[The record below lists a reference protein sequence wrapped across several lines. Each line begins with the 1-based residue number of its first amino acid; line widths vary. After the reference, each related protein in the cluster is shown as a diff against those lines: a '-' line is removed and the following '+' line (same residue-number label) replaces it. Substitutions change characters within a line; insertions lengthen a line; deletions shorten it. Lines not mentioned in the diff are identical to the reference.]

1 MREDSKNDFFDFD
14 MDTNIMDKLEIDKN
28 DISISKPEQKLLN
41 KKRKSNSINLDST
54 WSYNNILSEE
64 EKMLKIK
71 ENKKIRELGLT
82 KNKTG
87 KDEENENI
95 NNIKD
100 NDNDNNNKNKKNQIS
115 LKEEEEEDNEED
127 ENPYF
132 KDKFEN
138 ALFAKGISFS
148 NFNLSKLIIKAL
160 SELEYY
166 TPTKVQEK
174 VIPIALNGH
183 DIFVN
188 SETGSGKTACFLL
201 PIVQRIII
209 SRSSKEKKNKKNKND
224 MNDSQTIQNQALIIV
239 PTRELA
245 LQCNEMLTKFLK
257 YIDLNYVFLCGGLSV
272 ENQINQMKNKIP
284 DIIITTP
291 GRLLDLIYNNKNIS
305 LEHVNILVLDEAD
318 KLLELGF
325 KDAIFEILELIKKN
339 INRQTLLFSATLNPK
354 LLDLGD
360 HALNNP
366 IKIKIAQ
373 SAILTNLS
381 QSIVRLR
388 FANLEQNNYEK
399 RMAYLICIINQ
410 KKLNRT
416 IIFFNTKQDCH
427 KCFLFFN
434 NFGLDS
440 CAELHGNISQTERI
454 KSLDD
459 FQKGNVKYLL
469 ATDIAGRGIDI
480 DKVKCV
486 INFQM
491 PLIGERY
498 IHRVGR
504 TARKGYVGEAITI
517 CDDKERLVLK
527 KVFKKEKI
535 EINLKPIKINNDE
548 IKDLYKKI
556 MNFKDDIEEKLLDEK
571 TEKQFEMAEK
581 DIEKTMN
588 IKLYQNEIK
597 SRPKK
602 KWYETTKE
610 KRKKARKLK
619 KDFDKKKKDLYENLD
634 E

>member
-1 MREDSKNDFFDFD
+1 MRENKNDFFDFD
-14 MDTNIMDKLEIDKN
+14 MDTNIFEKLEKDKN
-28 DISISKPEQKLLN
+28 SLKEPLNNSNNKLLT
-41 KKRKSNSINLDST
+41 KKRKNINSS
-54 WSYNNILSEE
+54 WSYDNVLTE
-64 EKMLKIK
+64 EKKIQKIK
-71 ENKKIRELGLT
+71 EAKKIKELGLSEKT
-82 KNKTG
+82 PKENLNKENDGNKNTIALIE
-87 KDEENENI
+87 EENS
-95 NNIKD
+95 D
-100 NDNDNNNKNKKNQIS
+100 N
-115 LKEEEEEDNEED
+115 

-138 ALFAKGISFS
+138 ALFAKGMSFS

-201 PIVQRIII
+201 PIVQRIIL
-209 SRSSKEKKNKKNKND
+209 SRKSNENKKNKIN
-224 MNDSQTIQNQALIIV
+224 NNNNLIQNQALIIV

-257 YIDLNYVFLCGGLSV
+257 YIDLNFVFLCGGLSV
-272 ENQINQMKNKIP
+272 ENQIKQMKNKIP

-291 GRLLDLIYNNKNIS
+291 GRLLDLIYNNKNLS

-339 INRQTLLFSATLNPK
+339 KNRQTLLFSATLNPK
-354 LLDLGD
+354 LLDLGE

-381 QSIVRLR
+381 QSIVRIK
-388 FANLEQNNYEK
+388 FENLEQNNYEK
-399 RMAYLICIINQ
+399 RMAYLINILKQ

-427 KCFLFFN
+427 KCVLYFN
-434 NFGLDS
+434 QFNINS
-440 CAELHGNISQTERI
+440 CVELHGDKSQTERI

-459 FQKGNVKYLL
+459 FQKGNVDFLL

-480 DKVKCV
+480 EKVKCV

-517 CDDKERLVLK
+517 CDDKERLLIK
-527 KVFKKEKI
+527 KIFKKEKVDI
-535 EINLKPIKINNDE
+535 KLKPIKISNED
-548 IKDLYKKI
+548 IKVLYKKI
-556 MNFKDDIEEKLLDEK
+556 IRIKNDIENKLIEEK
-571 TEKQFEMAEK
+571 TEKQFDLAEK

-588 IKLYQNEIK
+588 IKIHQKEIQN
-597 SRPKK
+597 RPKK
-602 KWYETTKE
+602 IWYQSTKE
-610 KRKKARKLK
+610 KKKKAKELRKE
-619 KDFDKKKKDLYENLD
+619 FEKKKKDLYDDSEI
-634 E
+634 

>member
-1 MREDSKNDFFDFD
+1 MRGNQNDFFDFD
-14 MDTNIMDKLEIDKN
+14 MNTNIFEKLEQDKINNN
-28 DISISKPEQKLLN
+28 DTSNKDQKFLN
-41 KKRKSNSINLDST
+41 KKRKVNINSS
-54 WSYNNILSEE
+54 WSYDKVLSEE
-64 EKMLKIK
+64 KKIEKMKETKKIK
-71 ENKKIRELGLT
+71 ELGLSNPEKEKNQDDEIKT
-82 KNKTG
+82 KNNNNELELI
-87 KDEENENI
+87 EENEP
-95 NNIKD
+95 D
-100 NDNDNNNKNKKNQIS
+100 N
-115 LKEEEEEDNEED
+115 ED

-138 ALFAKGISFS
+138 ALFAKGMSFT

-166 TPTKVQEK
+166 IPTKVQEK

-201 PIVQRIII
+201 PIVQRIIL
-209 SRSSKEKKNKKNKND
+209 SRHSKESKKNNN
-224 MNDSQTIQNQALIIV
+224 NNIIQNQALIIV

-245 LQCNEMLTKFLK
+245 LQCNEMLSKFIK

-272 ENQINQMKNKIP
+272 ENQIKQMKNKIP

-291 GRLLDLIYNNKNIS
+291 GRLLDLIYNNKNLS

-339 INRQTLLFSATLNPK
+339 KNRQTLLFSATLNPK
-354 LLDLGD
+354 LLDLGE
-360 HALNNP
+360 HALKDP
-366 IKIKIAQ
+366 IKIKIEK

-381 QSIVRLR
+381 QSIVRIK
-388 FANLEQNNYEK
+388 FANIEQNNFEK
-399 RMAYLICIINQ
+399 RMAYLLTIIKQ

-427 KCFLFFN
+427 KCILYFKE
-434 NFGLDS
+434 FGLNS
-440 CAELHGNISQTERI
+440 CVELHGDIKQTERI
-454 KSLDD
+454 KSLED
-459 FQKGNVKYLL
+459 FQKGIKNFLVS
-469 ATDIAGRGIDI
+469 TDIAGRGIDI
-480 DKVKCV
+480 EKVKCV

-517 CDDKERLVLK
+517 CDDKERLAIK
-527 KVFKKEKI
+527 KIFKKEKVNI
-535 EINLKPIKINNDE
+535 SLKPIQIKNEE
-548 IKDLYKKI
+548 IKELYKKI
-556 MNFKDDIEEKLLDEK
+556 MKVKEEIDEKLIDEK
-571 TEKQFEMAEK
+571 AEKQFDMAEK

-588 IKLYQNEIK
+588 IKLHQNEIQN
-597 SRPKK
+597 RPKK
-602 KWYETTKE
+602 IWYESTKD
-610 KRKKARKLK
+610 KRKKAKKLRKE
-619 KDFDKKKKDLYENLD
+619 FERKKKDLYEDLEN
-634 E
+634 

>member
-1 MREDSKNDFFDFD
+1 MRENNNDFFDFD
-14 MDTNIMDKLEIDKN
+14 MDTNIFEKLENDKIYIKESSN
-28 DISISKPEQKLLN
+28 NSQKLLN
-41 KKRKSNSINLDST
+41 KKRKSNINSS
-54 WSYNNILSEE
+54 WSYGNVLSEE
-64 EKMLKIK
+64 KKIQKIK
-71 ENKKIRELGLT
+71 ETKKIKELGLSQT
-82 KNKTG
+82 E
-87 KDEENENI
+87 KDKEIDNEETEPKQNSEMPLIEENEQ
-95 NNIKD
+95 D
-100 NDNDNNNKNKKNQIS
+100 S
-115 LKEEEEEDNEED
+115 ED

-138 ALFAKGISFS
+138 ALFAKGMSFT

-160 SELEYY
+160 SEMEYY

-201 PIVQRIII
+201 PIVQRIIF
-209 SRSSKEKKNKKNKND
+209 SRNSKDNKKNKNE
-224 MNDSQTIQNQALIIV
+224 NNIIQNQALIIV

-245 LQCNEMLTKFLK
+245 LQCNEMLTQFLK
-257 YIDLNYVFLCGGLSV
+257 YIDLNFVFLCGGLSV
-272 ENQINQMKNKIP
+272 ENQLKQMKNKIP

-291 GRLLDLIYNNKNIS
+291 GRLLDLIYNNKNLS

-339 INRQTLLFSATLNPK
+339 KNRQTLLFSATLNPK
-354 LLDLGD
+354 LLDLGE

-381 QSIVRLR
+381 QSIIRIK

-399 RMAYLICIINQ
+399 RMAYLLSIIKQ

-427 KCFLFFN
+427 KCILYFSK
-434 NFGLDS
+434 FGLDS
-440 CAELHGNISQTERI
+440 CVELHGDKSQTERI
-454 KSLDD
+454 KSLED
-459 FQKGNVKYLL
+459 FQKGNVKFLI

-480 DKVKCV
+480 EKVKCV

-517 CDDKERLVLK
+517 CDDKERLLIK
-527 KVFKKEKI
+527 KIFKKEKVDI
-535 EINLKPIKINNDE
+535 KVKPIKINNDE
-548 IKDLYKKI
+548 IKDLYKKVI
-556 MNFKDDIEEKLLDEK
+556 KIKDEIDNKIIDEK
-571 TEKQFEMAEK
+571 AEKQFEMAEK

-588 IKLYQNEIK
+588 IKLHQNEIQN
-597 SRPKK
+597 RPKK
-602 KWYETTKE
+602 IWYETTKE
-610 KRKKARKLK
+610 KRKKAKKLK
-619 KDFDKKKKDLYENLD
+619 KEFEKKKKDLYGDLEN
-634 E
+634 

>member
-1 MREDSKNDFFDFD
+1 MRENANDLFDFD
-14 MDTNIMDKLEIDKN
+14 MDTNIYEKLENDK
-28 DISISKPEQKLLN
+28 ISNKETLKKDQKLLT
-41 KKRKSNSINLDST
+41 KKRKNNINSS
-54 WSYNNILSEE
+54 WSYDNILSEE
-64 EKMLKIK
+64 KKIQKIK
-71 ENKKIRELGLT
+71 ESKKIKELGLSQPNAEQ
-82 KNKTG
+82 NK
-87 KDEENENI
+87 EELNSEI
-95 NNIKD
+95 
-100 NDNDNNNKNKKNQIS
+100 NKNKIN
-115 LKEEEEEDNEED
+115 KEIPLIESEDSNENSEE

-138 ALFAKGISFS
+138 ALFAKGISFT

-201 PIVQRIII
+201 PIVQRIIL
-209 SRSSKEKKNKKNKND
+209 SRNSKEKNNKNI
-224 MNDSQTIQNQALIIV
+224 IQNQALIIV

-245 LQCNEMLTKFLK
+245 LQCNLMLTQFLK
-257 YIDLNYVFLCGGLSV
+257 YIDINYVFLCGGLSV

-291 GRLLDLIYNNKNIS
+291 GRLLDLIYNNKNLS

-339 INRQTLLFSATLNPK
+339 KNRQTLLFSATLNPK
-354 LLDLGD
+354 LLDLGE

-381 QSIVRLR
+381 QSIVRIK

-399 RMAYLICIINQ
+399 RMAYLLNIIKQ
-410 KKLNRT
+410 KKLKRT

-427 KCFLFFN
+427 KCILYFN
-434 NFGLDS
+434 QFNITS
-440 CAELHGNISQTERI
+440 CAELHGNKSQTERI
-454 KSLDD
+454 KSLED
-459 FQKGNVKYLL
+459 FQKGNVDFLL
-469 ATDIAGRGIDI
+469 STDIAGRGIDI
-480 DKVKCV
+480 EKVKCV

-491 PLIGERY
+491 PLLGERY

-504 TARKGYVGEAITI
+504 TARKGYLGEAITI
-517 CDDKERLVLK
+517 CDDKERLLIK
-527 KVFKKEKI
+527 KIFRKEKVD
-535 EINLKPIKINNDE
+535 INLKPIKINNEDV
-548 IKDLYKKI
+548 KDLYKKI
-556 MNFKDDIEEKLLDEK
+556 MKIKENIDDELINEKA
-571 TEKQFEMAEK
+571 EKQFELAEK

-588 IKLYQNEIK
+588 IKLHQNEIQN
-597 SRPKK
+597 RPKK
-602 KWYETTKE
+602 IWYESTKD
-610 KRKKARKLK
+610 KRKKAKKLK
-619 KDFDKKKKDLYENLD
+619 KEFEKKKKDLYDDLED
-634 E
+634 

>member
-1 MREDSKNDFFDFD
+1 MRENNNDFFDFD
-14 MDTNIMDKLEIDKN
+14 MDTNIFEKLENDK
-28 DISISKPEQKLLN
+28 ISIKESSNNSQKLLN
-41 KKRKSNSINLDST
+41 KKRKSNINSS
-54 WSYNNILSEE
+54 WSYGNVLSEE
-64 EKMLKIK
+64 KKIQKIK
-71 ENKKIRELGLT
+71 ETKKIKELGLSQT
-82 KNKTG
+82 E
-87 KDEENENI
+87 KDKEIDNEETEPKQNSEMPLIEENEQ
-95 NNIKD
+95 D
-100 NDNDNNNKNKKNQIS
+100 S
-115 LKEEEEEDNEED
+115 ED

-138 ALFAKGISFS
+138 ALFAKGMSFT

-160 SELEYY
+160 SEMEYY

-201 PIVQRIII
+201 PIVQRIIF
-209 SRSSKEKKNKKNKND
+209 SRNSKENKKNKNE
-224 MNDSQTIQNQALIIV
+224 NNIIQNQALIIV

-245 LQCNEMLTKFLK
+245 LQCNEMLTQFLK
-257 YIDLNYVFLCGGLSV
+257 YIDLNFVFLCGGLSV
-272 ENQINQMKNKIP
+272 ENQLKQMKNKIP

-291 GRLLDLIYNNKNIS
+291 GRLLDLIYNNKNLS

-339 INRQTLLFSATLNPK
+339 KNRQTLLFSATLNPK
-354 LLDLGD
+354 LLDLGE

-381 QSIVRLR
+381 QSIIRIK

-399 RMAYLICIINQ
+399 RMAYLLSIIKQ

-427 KCFLFFN
+427 KCILYFSK
-434 NFGLDS
+434 FGLDS
-440 CAELHGNISQTERI
+440 CVELHGDKSQTERI
-454 KSLDD
+454 KSLED
-459 FQKGNVKYLL
+459 FQKGNVKFLI

-480 DKVKCV
+480 EKVKCV

-517 CDDKERLVLK
+517 CDDKERLLIK
-527 KVFKKEKI
+527 KIFKKEKVDI
-535 EINLKPIKINNDE
+535 KVKPIKINNDE
-548 IKDLYKKI
+548 IKDLYKKVI
-556 MNFKDDIEEKLLDEK
+556 KIKDEIDNKIIDEK
-571 TEKQFEMAEK
+571 AEKQFEMAEK

-588 IKLYQNEIK
+588 IKLHQNEIQN
-597 SRPKK
+597 RHKK
-602 KWYETTKE
+602 IWYETTKE
-610 KRKKARKLK
+610 KRKKAKKLK
-619 KDFDKKKKDLYENLD
+619 KEFEKKKKDLYEDLEN
-634 E
+634 

>member
-1 MREDSKNDFFDFD
+1 MRENANDLFDFD
-14 MDTNIMDKLEIDKN
+14 MDTNIFQKLENDK
-28 DISISKPEQKLLN
+28 ISNKDSSNNEQKLLT
-41 KKRKSNSINLDST
+41 KKRKNNINSS
-54 WSYNNILSEE
+54 WSYDNILTE
-64 EKMLKIK
+64 EKKFQKIK
-71 ENKKIRELGLT
+71 ETKKIKELGLT
-82 KNKTG
+82 QNEPEKT
-87 KDEENENI
+87 KEKEITSKINNEIPLLEEKEQESDEEE
-95 NNIKD
+95 
-100 NDNDNNNKNKKNQIS
+100 
-115 LKEEEEEDNEED
+115 

-138 ALFAKGISFS
+138 DLFAKGMSFT

-166 TPTKVQEK
+166 IPTKVQEK

-201 PIVQRIII
+201 PIVQRIIL
-209 SRSSKEKKNKKNKND
+209 SRNSKENKKQTNNK
-224 MNDSQTIQNQALIIV
+224 IIPNQALIIV

-257 YIDLNYVFLCGGLSV
+257 YIDLNFVFLCGGLSV
-272 ENQINQMKNKIP
+272 ENQIKQMKNKIP

-291 GRLLDLIYNNKNIS
+291 GRLLDLIYNNKNLS

-339 INRQTLLFSATLNPK
+339 KNRQTLLFSATLNPK
-354 LLDLGD
+354 LLDLGE

-381 QSIVRLR
+381 QSIVRIK

-399 RMAYLICIINQ
+399 RMAYLLIIIQQ
-410 KKLNRT
+410 KKLKRT

-427 KCFLFFN
+427 KCVLFFN
-434 NFGLDS
+434 KFGITS
-440 CAELHGNISQTERI
+440 CVELHGNKTQTERI
-454 KSLDD
+454 KSLED
-459 FQKGNVKYLL
+459 FQKGNVDFLL
-469 ATDIAGRGIDI
+469 STDIAGRGIDI
-480 DKVKCV
+480 EKVKCV

-491 PLIGERY
+491 PLLGERY

-504 TARKGYVGEAITI
+504 TARKGYIGEAITI
-517 CDDKERLVLK
+517 CDDKERLLIK
-527 KVFKKEKI
+527 KIFKKEKVN
-535 EINLKPIKINNDE
+535 INLKPIKINNSD

-556 MNFKDDIEEKLLDEK
+556 MKIKKEIDDTLINEK

-588 IKLYQNEIK
+588 IKLHQNEIQ

-602 KWYETTKE
+602 IWYESTKD
-610 KRKKARKLK
+610 KKTKAKKLRKE
-619 KDFDKKKKDLYENLD
+619 FEKKKKDSYDDLEN
-634 E
+634 

>member
-1 MREDSKNDFFDFD
+1 MGENKNDFFDFD
-14 MDTNIMDKLEIDKN
+14 METNIMDKLETQNDKIIIN
-28 DISISKPEQKLLN
+28 EFSNNKNLIN
-41 KKRKSNSINLDST
+41 KKRKQSNINT
-54 WSYNNILSEE
+54 WSYDNILSEE
-64 EKMLKIK
+64 KKIQKIK
-71 ENKKIRELGLT
+71 ETKKNKELGLSPSESKINE
-82 KNKTG
+82 KNDKG
-87 KDEENENI
+87 SNIPLIEE
-95 NNIKD
+95 
-100 NDNDNNNKNKKNQIS
+100 
-115 LKEEEEEDNEED
+115 KEESED

-138 ALFAKGISFS
+138 ALFAKGMSFT

-160 SELEYY
+160 SEMEYY

-201 PIVQRIII
+201 PIVQRIIL
-209 SRSSKEKKNKKNKND
+209 SRNNKENKKKNNKN
-224 MNDSQTIQNQALIIV
+224 NDDNIIQNQALIIV

-257 YIDLNYVFLCGGLSV
+257 YIDLNYIFLCGGLSV
-272 ENQINQMKNKIP
+272 ENQLNQMKNKIP

-291 GRLLDLIYNNKNIS
+291 GRLLDLIYNNKNLS

-339 INRQTLLFSATLNPK
+339 RNRQTLLFSATLNPK
-354 LLDLGD
+354 LLDLGE

-381 QSIVRLR
+381 QSIIRIK
-388 FANLEQNNYEK
+388 FTNLTENIYEK
-399 RMAYLICIINQ
+399 RMAYLITIINK

-427 KCFLFFN
+427 KCILYFKK
-434 NFGLDS
+434 FGINS
-440 CAELHGNISQTERI
+440 CTELHGNITQTERI
-454 KSLDD
+454 KSLEE
-459 FQKGNVKYLL
+459 FQKGNVKFLM

-480 DKVKCV
+480 EKVKCV

-517 CDDKERLVLK
+517 CDDKERLLIK
-527 KVFKKEKI
+527 KIFKKEKVDI
-535 EINLKPIKINNDE
+535 SLKPIKVNNEE
-548 IKDLYKKI
+548 IKDMYKKI
-556 MNFKDDIEEKLLDEK
+556 MKIKDEIDENILEEK

-588 IKLYQNEIK
+588 IKIHQKEIQN
-597 SRPKK
+597 RPKK
-602 KWYETTKE
+602 IWYESTKD
-610 KRKKARKLK
+610 KRKKAKMLK
-619 KDFDKKKKDLYENLD
+619 KEFEKKKNDLYENLD

>member
-1 MREDSKNDFFDFD
+1 MRENANDLFDFD
-14 MDTNIMDKLEIDKN
+14 MDTNIYEKLENDK
-28 DISISKPEQKLLN
+28 ISNKETLNKQQKLLT
-41 KKRKSNSINLDST
+41 KKRKNNINSS
-54 WSYNNILSEE
+54 WSYDNILSEE
-64 EKMLKIK
+64 KKIQKIK
-71 ENKKIRELGLT
+71 ETKKIKELGLSQP
-82 KNKTG
+82 NTG
-87 KDEENENI
+87 QDKDELNNEI
-95 NNIKD
+95 
-100 NDNDNNNKNKKNQIS
+100 NKNKIN
-115 LKEEEEEDNEED
+115 KEMPLIESEDFNENSEE

-138 ALFAKGISFS
+138 ALFAKGISFT

-201 PIVQRIII
+201 PIVQRIIL
-209 SRSSKEKKNKKNKND
+209 SRNSKEKNNKNI
-224 MNDSQTIQNQALIIV
+224 IQNQALIIV

-245 LQCNEMLTKFLK
+245 LQCNLMLTQFLK
-257 YIDLNYVFLCGGLSV
+257 YIDINYVFLCGGLSV

-291 GRLLDLIYNNKNIS
+291 GRLLDLIYNNKNLS

-339 INRQTLLFSATLNPK
+339 KNRQTLLFSATLNPK
-354 LLDLGD
+354 LLDLGE

-381 QSIVRLR
+381 QSIVRIK

-399 RMAYLICIINQ
+399 RMAYLLNIIKQ
-410 KKLNRT
+410 KKLKRT

-427 KCFLFFN
+427 KCILYFN
-434 NFGLDS
+434 QFNITS
-440 CAELHGNISQTERI
+440 CAELHGNKSQTERI
-454 KSLDD
+454 KSLED
-459 FQKGNVKYLL
+459 FQKGNVDFLL
-469 ATDIAGRGIDI
+469 STDIAGRGIDI
-480 DKVKCV
+480 EKVKCV

-491 PLIGERY
+491 PLLGERY

-504 TARKGYVGEAITI
+504 TARKGYLGEAITI
-517 CDDKERLVLK
+517 CDDKERLLIK
-527 KVFKKEKI
+527 KIFRKEKVD
-535 EINLKPIKINNDE
+535 INLKPIKINNEDV
-548 IKDLYKKI
+548 KDLYKKI
-556 MNFKDDIEEKLLDEK
+556 MKIKENIDDELINEKA
-571 TEKQFEMAEK
+571 EKQFELAEK

-588 IKLYQNEIK
+588 IKLHQNEIQN
-597 SRPKK
+597 RPKK
-602 KWYETTKE
+602 IWYESTKD
-610 KRKKARKLK
+610 KRKKAKKLK
-619 KDFDKKKKDLYENLD
+619 KEFEKKKKDLYDDLED
-634 E
+634 

>member
-1 MREDSKNDFFDFD
+1 MRENKNDFFDFD
-14 MDTNIMDKLEIDKN
+14 MDTNIFEKLEKDKN
-28 DISISKPEQKLLN
+28 SLKEPLNNPNNKLLT
-41 KKRKSNSINLDST
+41 KKRKNINSS
-54 WSYNNILSEE
+54 WSYDNVLTE
-64 EKMLKIK
+64 EKKIQKIK
-71 ENKKIRELGLT
+71 EAKKIKELGLSEKKPKENLNKENDGN
-82 KNKTG
+82 KNTIALIE
-87 KDEENENI
+87 EENS
-95 NNIKD
+95 D
-100 NDNDNNNKNKKNQIS
+100 N
-115 LKEEEEEDNEED
+115 

-138 ALFAKGISFS
+138 ALFAKGMSFS

-201 PIVQRIII
+201 PIVQRIIL
-209 SRSSKEKKNKKNKND
+209 SRKSNENKKNKIN
-224 MNDSQTIQNQALIIV
+224 NNNNNNLIQNQALIIV

-257 YIDLNYVFLCGGLSV
+257 YIDLNFVFLCGGLSV
-272 ENQINQMKNKIP
+272 ENQIKQMKNKIP

-291 GRLLDLIYNNKNIS
+291 GRLLDLIYNNKNLS

-339 INRQTLLFSATLNPK
+339 KNRQTLLFSATLNPK
-354 LLDLGD
+354 LLDLGE

-366 IKIKIAQ
+366 IKVKIAQ

-381 QSIVRLR
+381 QSIVRIK
-388 FANLEQNNYEK
+388 FENLEQNNYEK
-399 RMAYLICIINQ
+399 RMAYLINILKQ

-427 KCFLFFN
+427 KCVLYFN
-434 NFGLDS
+434 QFNINS
-440 CAELHGNISQTERI
+440 CVELHGDKSQTERI

-459 FQKGNVKYLL
+459 FQKGNVDFLL

-480 DKVKCV
+480 EKVKCV

-517 CDDKERLVLK
+517 CDDKERLLIK
-527 KVFKKEKI
+527 KIFKKEKVDI
-535 EINLKPIKINNDE
+535 KLKPIKISNED
-548 IKDLYKKI
+548 IKVLYKKI
-556 MNFKDDIEEKLLDEK
+556 IRIKNDIENKLIEEK
-571 TEKQFEMAEK
+571 TEKQFDLAEK

-588 IKLYQNEIK
+588 IKIHQKEIQN
-597 SRPKK
+597 RPKK
-602 KWYETTKE
+602 IWYQSTKE
-610 KRKKARKLK
+610 KKKKAKELRKE
-619 KDFDKKKKDLYENLD
+619 FEKKKKDLYDDLNLD
-634 E
+634 EK

>member
-1 MREDSKNDFFDFD
+1 MRENNNDFFDFD
-14 MDTNIMDKLEIDKN
+14 MDTNIFEKLENDK
-28 DISISKPEQKLLN
+28 ISIKESSNNSQKLLN
-41 KKRKSNSINLDST
+41 KKRKSNINSS
-54 WSYNNILSEE
+54 WSYGNVLSEE
-64 EKMLKIK
+64 KKIQKIK
-71 ENKKIRELGLT
+71 ETKKIKELGLSQT
-82 KNKTG
+82 E
-87 KDEENENI
+87 KDKEIVNEETEPKQNSEMPLIEENEQ
-95 NNIKD
+95 D
-100 NDNDNNNKNKKNQIS
+100 S
-115 LKEEEEEDNEED
+115 ED

-138 ALFAKGISFS
+138 ALFAKGMSFT

-160 SELEYY
+160 SEMEYY

-201 PIVQRIII
+201 PIVQRIIF
-209 SRSSKEKKNKKNKND
+209 SRNSKENKKNKNE
-224 MNDSQTIQNQALIIV
+224 NNIIQNQALIIV

-245 LQCNEMLTKFLK
+245 LQCNEMLTQFLK
-257 YIDLNYVFLCGGLSV
+257 YIDLNFVFLCGGLSV
-272 ENQINQMKNKIP
+272 ENQLKQMKNKIP

-291 GRLLDLIYNNKNIS
+291 GRLLDLIYNNKNLS

-339 INRQTLLFSATLNPK
+339 KNRQTLLFSATLNPK
-354 LLDLGD
+354 LLDLGE

-381 QSIVRLR
+381 QSIIRIK

-399 RMAYLICIINQ
+399 RMAYLLSIIKQ

-427 KCFLFFN
+427 KCILYFSK
-434 NFGLDS
+434 FGLDS
-440 CAELHGNISQTERI
+440 CVELHGDKSQTERI
-454 KSLDD
+454 KSLED
-459 FQKGNVKYLL
+459 FQKGNVKFLI

-480 DKVKCV
+480 EKVKCV

-517 CDDKERLVLK
+517 CDDKERLLIK
-527 KVFKKEKI
+527 KIFKKEKVDI
-535 EINLKPIKINNDE
+535 KVKPIKINNDE

-556 MNFKDDIEEKLLDEK
+556 IKIKDEIDNKIIDEK
-571 TEKQFEMAEK
+571 AEKQFEMAEK

-588 IKLYQNEIK
+588 IKLHQNEIQN
-597 SRPKK
+597 RPKK
-602 KWYETTKE
+602 IWYETTKE
-610 KRKKARKLK
+610 KRKKAKKLK
-619 KDFDKKKKDLYENLD
+619 KEFEKKKKDLYEDLEN
-634 E
+634 